1 MSRGLRPWEAADE
14 AEPSAR
20 QSLVTRASARAAR
33 TLPKL
38 HDQEPDISDAAYE
51 LLVGEG
57 GPLLLALA
65 SASPDVRGQAQA
77 RLRALAHRY
86 RTLVAAELKR
96 G

>member
-1 MSRGLRPWEAADE
+1 MSRARPWEVADST
-14 AEPSAR
+14 APSAR
-20 QSLVTRASARAAR
+20 QSLVTRASARAASE
-33 TLPKL
+33 LPQL
-38 HDQEPDISDAAYE
+38 HGQEPDISDAAYQ

-77 RLRALAHRY
+77 RLRALAQRY
-86 RTLVAAELKR
+86 SALVTAELKR